1 MDFSIDTE
9 QVGDNR
15 HVIALGGEVD
25 LYTAPELKSQMLE
38 LIANGASEVV
48 VDFTNTTFID
58 STTLGVLVSGVKRLR
73 EKGGRSR
80 SSAATATSRRS
91 SRSPVSTAF
100 SRSIRPAPRPS
111 RGLTPKKLPRSRAA
125 AAAAM
130 LGAVLAAAGCGT
142 GGVDTSSNV
151 AGGKE
156 LFVSK
161 CGSCHTLADAGTT
174 GKVGRTSMLPS
185 ASRRAG
191 LRGEHVRQVVRDQ
204 IHLPSPAEG
213 DRGFPRDAGESR
225 HGIDADAVSA
235 YVASVAGVTQPPG
248 PPPPP
253 PPGPP
258 PPPPPPSPTTTG
270 QATTTGPTPS
280 GGDAAKG
287 KSLFASLGCASCHS
301 IDGSSGVGPTLKGL
315 FGTQVQ
321 LTNGKAVTAD
331 DAYLLESIE
340 DPDAEIVKGFQP
352 GIMSGVIK
360 PHQVAESDARDLIAY
375 IKTLK

>member
-1 MDFSIDTE
+1 
-9 QVGDNR
+9 
-15 HVIALGGEVD
+15 
-25 LYTAPELKSQMLE
+25 
-38 LIANGASEVV
+38 
-48 VDFTNTTFID
+48 
-58 STTLGVLVSGVKRLR
+58 
-73 EKGGRSR
+73 
-80 SSAATATSRRS
+80 
-91 SRSPVSTAF
+91 
-100 SRSIRPAPRPS
+100 
-111 RGLTPKKLPRSRAA
+111 
-125 AAAAM
+125 M

-174 GKVGRTSMLPS
+174 GKVGPDLDAAFGPS
-185 ASRRAG
+185 RQQGFAEST
-191 LRGEHVRQVVRDQ
+191 VRQVVRDQ

-213 DRGFPRDAGESR
+213 NADFPVMPANLVTGS
-225 HGIDADAVSA
+225 DADAVSA

-253 PPGPP
+253 PPPPPPGPP

-270 QATTTGPTPS
+270 QTTTTGPTPS

-321 LTNGKAVTAD
+321 LTNGNTVTAD